1 MTDDLHSFISDILH
15 GRNLVDRDE
24 FALRLSEGIQ
34 NVDNW
39 NHEKIATAIRKCQTS
54 LFRRQREWPRTK
66 LTELLVNAILR
77 RWPTDPRQPSTDKQ
91 SKIRILFVSANPSEV
106 IDHDPVTGLPLV
118 IQPLR
123 LDQEFRAVHR
133 KIRLSDHNKRLELI
147 SWPAAK
153 PSDLVQAF
161 NEVRPKIVHFSG
173 HGDTNELVL
182 IDSNGQAQSV
192 PKHALEMLFKTI
204 RDEIRVVVLNACYS
218 AHQAEA
224 IAKHIDCT
232 VGMKQPISDDAAI
245 TFASAFY
252 GAIGFG
258 RSVKEAF
265 DQGIVELMLVNSD
278 ESLIPKLHSRK
289 GIDPSKVNLI

>member
-1 MTDDLHSFISDILH
+1 VTDDLHSFISDILH

-24 FALRLSEGIQ
+24 FALRLSHRINDIERW
-34 NVDNW
+34 DRE
-39 NHEKIATAIRKCQTS
+39 HIATEIRNLQTS
-54 LFRRQREWPRTK
+54 LFRRYREWSRSQ
-66 LTELLVNAILR
+66 LTDLITQAILR
-77 RWPTDPRQPSTDKQ
+77 RWPADPRSNSSNDQ
-91 SKIRILFVSANPSEV
+91 SMIKILFISANPVEV
-106 IDHDPVTGLPLV
+106 VDYHPVTGLPLV
-118 IQPLR
+118 TKPLR

-182 IDSNGQAQSV
+182 IDSNGEAQSV
-192 PKHALEMLFKTI
+192 PKHALEMLFKTM
-204 RDEIRVVVLNACYS
+204 RDDIKVVVLNACYS
-218 AHQAEA
+218 AAQAEA

-265 DQGIVELMLVNSD
+265 DQGIVELMLGNSD